1 MKLKLVIAITLLF
14 SMPAN
19 AVFTNTNPARIYMVL
34 WRGCEEACQG
44 FKQYLQDR
52 RLPVELVIRDAARNA
67 NSLEGFLAEARE
79 LKPDLVVTWGTSV
92 TQAIIGPLEPGNE
105 RTLLGNIP
113 AMFMIVADPISA
125 GIVTSY
131 ESSGRPMVTG
141 VRNRVPEEVQIR
153 AIQDYMDAKRI
164 GVIYSPSELNSVLNT
179 KQLSDLSEP
188 MNFQLVTRTY
198 TVDESGNPL
207 EGQLPKLMQQMKDED
222 VDIIYVGS
230 SSYNL
235 QNSDEFTNAAIGSG
249 LPVASAYEVMVTQ
262 SNGLL
267 AVANRYYNVGRL
279 AARQAEQVLFYDRQP
294 GTLPISSLSRYSVFI
309 NTRVARKLDNFPP
322 IQLLRFAELIDVN
335 TMQAKDH

>member
-1 MKLKLVIAITLLF
+1 MKFKLVIAITLLF

-19 AVFTNTNPARIYMVL
+19 AVFTNANPARIYMVL

-44 FKQYLQDR
+44 FKQYLQDK
-52 RLPVELVIRDAARNA
+52 RLPVELITRDAARNTD
-67 NSLEGFLAEARE
+67 NLKGFLAEAHE

-92 TQAIIGPLEPGNE
+92 TQAIIGPVEPGNE

-113 AMFMIVADPISA
+113 AMFMIVADPVSA
-125 GIVTSY
+125 GVVTSY
-131 ESSGRPMVTG
+131 ESSGRPTVTG

-153 AIQDYMDAKRI
+153 AIQDYMDVRKI

-179 KQLSDLSEP
+179 EQLNDLSES

-198 TVDESGNPL
+198 AVDDRGNPL
-207 EGQLPKLMQQMKDED
+207 DGQLPGLMQQLKDEQ
-222 VDIIYVGS
+222 VDIVYVGS

-235 QNSDEFTNAAIGSG
+235 QNSDEFTNAAIESG

-279 AARQAEQVLFYDRQP
+279 AARQAEQVLFYGRQP
-294 GTLPISSLSRYSVFI
+294 GSLPISSLSRYSVFI
-309 NTRVARKLDNFPP
+309 NTRVAKQLDIFPP
-322 IQLLRFAELIDVN
+322 IQLLRFAELVGYDR
-335 TMQAKDH
+335 AK